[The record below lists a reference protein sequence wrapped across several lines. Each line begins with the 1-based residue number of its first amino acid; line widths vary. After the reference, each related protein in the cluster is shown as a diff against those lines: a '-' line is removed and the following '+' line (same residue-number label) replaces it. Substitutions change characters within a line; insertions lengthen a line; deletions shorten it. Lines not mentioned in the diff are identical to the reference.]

1 VLEVVGSLFF
11 AGARTL
17 AESLPSVAGSTR
29 AAVVLRLRGRTRAG
43 ATLIEVLDDYADD
56 LAESGGRLFLSGVD
70 ERLATQL
77 RLAGKLDLERS
88 VQLVPARNVL
98 GASTLEAV
106 AEASAW
112 LAGTRSD
119 PRTQ

>member
-1 VLEVVGSLFF
+1 
-11 AGARTL
+11 
-17 AESLPSVAGSTR
+17 
-29 AAVVLRLRGRTRAG
+29 
-43 ATLIEVLDDYADD
+43 LIEVLDDYADD